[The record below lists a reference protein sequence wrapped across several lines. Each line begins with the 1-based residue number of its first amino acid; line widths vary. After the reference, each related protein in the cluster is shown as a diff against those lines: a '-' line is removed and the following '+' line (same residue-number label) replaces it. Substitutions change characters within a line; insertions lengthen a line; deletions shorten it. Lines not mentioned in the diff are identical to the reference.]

1 MENQPSPSS
10 KLMLTR
16 RHATFM
22 AATLIA
28 GLLFVAPSQAAR
40 AQSTSSC
47 EQVVEY
53 LDLDADGQ
61 AEAMALA
68 CHFTPTTN
76 DSLTIYRQS
85 GQVLTDIPWRQN
97 IAYENETWIFDHGTR
112 GKASLIVDFTRDGSS
127 LVAEL
132 YDDRNGDAEV
142 RYQLD
147 GANVKITESQ
157 YWTVRVVAPDGW
169 WIQED
174 DLNYNLHILV
184 DGDVEAMFAMGT
196 YRSNLATDGQPD
208 CDIQTYDQNHN
219 GSPEYDKRMI
229 LTPFLLGSVGLGTQ
243 MMANWADD
251 ELPISGGFDLWPYL
265 QLGYE
270 WPGGSTVVKGYLDTP
285 APLQFEPAT
294 GRIEAVGEFVASRG
308 GEHNCFYY
316 SAKPWI
322 AGQLNESDNENPF
335 CFYDLA
341 GDADGIPELQ
351 IRFVY
356 WPPKD
361 RAFLG
366 GSVSEP
372 YGLIRYSWD
381 QDNSQTWRYAIGLV
395 GRNQVESRVAFTDL
409 EVLTIPYSELP
420 TWVTD
425 HTWDMAVF
433 SEFTGRSYFTSEGNY
448 SVSYPEDWEFGNY
461 FLGRSDEVPSPE
473 YEPEAGFRME
483 WAMDYAS
490 QPYLYFSPVDR
501 RLHLLGATGG
511 TWTIDES
518 QSIRYENLGGG
529 QFLNHWV
536 YLVDGQPQKSLA
548 VLSDFIMLSENGRVT
563 IRPLGT
569 PEAQFITL
577 PPRDHEEWLALGQKL
592 SLQQRDYEAADF
604 SSMLAQFE
612 GPTTEIE
619 GAALRDLRP
628 TAEGFRFIMELQ
640 PGFAIVSDPE
650 GWGSSLTAAGAYAVS
665 FDGAAW
671 DVRPATPAVLEADVP
686 IVGEPGRPARALEW
700 TSLSTWLHNAGLED
714 ARDLAVNA
722 LLAGAAGQRQV
733 LTTTISL
740 LPAESSQQVTWDWA
754 PPVAGD
760 WQVRVEA
767 GSESGS
773 GGGLPTEVLV
783 TADLY
788 VQPQALPSSQWLLSL
803 GSPSAPALLALLGG
817 LALLASA
824 AAALWTAGSRAEP
837 LGARRIP
844 ESSPHDT
851 ESAR

>member
-1 MENQPSPSS
+1 MSV
-10 KLMLTR
+10 
-16 RHATFM
+16 

-28 GLLFVAPSQAAR
+28 GLLFMAPSQTAR
-40 AQSTSSC
+40 AQSVSSC
-47 EQVVEY
+47 DQVVEY

-61 AEAMALA
+61 PEAMALA

-76 DSLTIYRQS
+76 DQLTIYKQF
-85 GQVLTDIPWRQN
+85 GQVSTDLPWRQN
-97 IAYENETWIFDHGTR
+97 IVYENETWVFDHGTR
-112 GKASLIVDFTRDGSS
+112 GRASLIVDFTGDGTS

-132 YDDRNGDAEV
+132 YDDRDGDGEV
-142 RYQLD
+142 RYEIA
-147 GANVKITESQ
+147 GGKVGITESE
-157 YWTVRVVAPDGW
+157 YWTVQVVAPDGW

-208 CDIQTYDQNHN
+208 CDIQTCDQNHN

-229 LTPFLLGSVGLGTQ
+229 LTPSLQGSVGLGTQ

-270 WPGGSTVVKGYLDTP
+270 WPGGSRVVKGYLDTP

-322 AGQLNESDNENPF
+322 VGQLNESDNENPF

-372 YGLIRYSWD
+372 YGLVRYSWD
-381 QDNSQTWRYAIGLV
+381 QENARTWRYAVGLV
-395 GRNQVESRVAFTDL
+395 GRHQIDTRVTFSDID
-409 EVLTIPYSELP
+409 VLTIPYGEFP
-420 TWVTD
+420 AWITD
-425 HTWDMAVF
+425 RTWDMAVF
-433 SEFTGRSYFTSEGNY
+433 SEFTGQNYWTGEGNY

-461 FLGRSDEVPSPE
+461 FLGRSDTVPSPV
-473 YEPEAGFRME
+473 YESEAGFRME
-483 WAMDYAS
+483 WAMDYGS
-490 QPYLYFSPVDR
+490 QPYLYLSPVDR
-501 RLHLLGATGG
+501 RLHLLEATGG
-511 TWTIDES
+511 ISTIDDT
-518 QSIRYENLGGG
+518 QSMQYENLGRS

-548 VLSDFIMLSENGRVT
+548 VLSDFIMLSENDTIT
-563 IRPLGT
+563 IRPLGV

-577 PPRDHEEWLALGQKL
+577 PPRDHEEWLALGQML
-592 SLQQRDYEAADF
+592 DLQQRDYEAADF

-619 GAALRDLRP
+619 GAALRDVRQ
-628 TAEGFRFIMELQ
+628 TAQGFRFILELE
-640 PGFAIVSDPE
+640 PGFAIVSDPN
-650 GWGSSLTAAGAYAVS
+650 GWGSSLTASGAYAVS
-665 FDGAAW
+665 FDGATW
-671 DVRPATPAVLEADVP
+671 DVRSATPVALRADAPV
-686 IVGEPGRPARALEW
+686 VGEPGQPARALEW

-714 ARDLAVNA
+714 AHDLAVNA
-722 LLAGAAGQRQV
+722 LLSEPTGQQQV
-733 LTTTISL
+733 LTTTVSL
-740 LPAESSQQVTWDWA
+740 LPAEGSQQVTWDWA
-754 PPVAGD
+754 PPVAGE
-760 WQVRVEA
+760 WQVRIEA
-767 GSESGS
+767 GSEAGS
-773 GGGLPTEVLV
+773 ARGLPSEVLL

-788 VQPQALPSSQWLLSL
+788 VEPQAQPSPQWLLSL
-803 GSPSAPALLALLGG
+803 GTPSPSAILVLLGAMALLAGG
-817 LALLASA
+817 
-824 AAALWTAGSRAEP
+824 AAALWSVGRRAEP
-837 LGARRIP
+837 LAVRRTP
-844 ESSPHDT
+844 EGSPRDT